1 MSDHVLV
8 TGGSGFIGRRLVEL
22 LQEQGADVSAPGRDT
37 LDVSAGI
44 FPNVSADWVV
54 HLAGRTFVPASW
66 NDPAD
71 FYRVNASGTV
81 NVLEYCRKMQAKL
94 IYVSGYCYGI
104 PETLPIAETAPLKP
118 NNPYAFSKSAAEEA
132 CRFFF
137 ECFQTPVTIVR
148 PFNIYGPGQSSHFL
162 IPRLIEQAIDPDA
175 EAIVVEDDTPRRD
188 YVHLDDVAGAI
199 VSLLRNPKPGTTF
212 NVGSGE
218 SNSVADVAA
227 MVCRAAGVEK
237 PLVSRGNRRVNDIPD
252 VVADIAAI
260 RNAVGWSP
268 AIPLLEGLR
277 GVLAF
282 ARSLKGSGAV
292 V

>member
-1 MSDHVLV
+1 VSDHVLV

-81 NVLEYCRKMQAKL
+81 NVLEYCRKMQVKL